1 MNVGGPAMQVAGL
14 TRLLPASEFNQR
26 VYAGE
31 VSSDEGDFV
40 RLYGLDLDIH
50 PLAARGRGF
59 SSFSDLRLIDYL
71 AREMRRFRPQIVH
84 SHTAKAGVITRVAAA
99 LSGVRPKRVHT
110 FHGHLLTGYFNPL
123 ALSGLVRTEKFLAK
137 NTDVLITVGEK
148 VQEELVAAGIGS
160 KRQYRVIPPGVESI
174 EVVGRRQARDLLS
187 ISEKDFVVL
196 FLGRLTKIKRVHR
209 LLEAINIASRAV
221 PNIKVLIAGD
231 GELREELQA
240 QAENLNLRA
249 SFLGWRND
257 LGLLLGAADC
267 VAITSDNEGTP
278 VSLIQAAMAGVPAV
292 ATDVGSVREVI
303 DHNVSGLVTART
315 PEAIAESLTR
325 LATDLSLRSRLGE
338 QARAG
343 SLAIYSYGRLVDDHV
358 KLYRDLIPQ

>member
-1 MNVGGPAMQVAGL
+1 
-14 TRLLPASEFNQR
+14 LLPASEFNQR

-59 SSFSDLRLIDYL
+59 SSFSDLLLIDYL
-71 AREMRRFRPQIVH
+71 TREMRRFRPQIVH

-148 VQEELVAAGIGS
+148 VQEELVAAGIGFKS
-160 KRQYRVIPPGVESI
+160 QYRVISPGVASI
-174 EVVGRRQARDLLS
+174 EVVGRQQARDSLS
-187 ISEKDFVVL
+187 ISDKDFVVL
-196 FLGRLTKIKRVHR
+196 FLGRLTKIKRVDR
-209 LLEAINIASRAV
+209 LLGAINIASRAV

-231 GELREELQA
+231 GELREELQV
-240 QAENLNLRA
+240 QAEALNLRA

-278 VSLIQAAMAGVPAV
+278 VSLIQAAMAGVPTV

-325 LATDLSLRSRLGE
+325 MATDSSWRRRLGE
-338 QARAG
+338 QARVD
-343 SLAIYSYGRLVDDHV
+343 SLAKYSYGRLVDDHV
-358 KLYRDLIPQ
+358 KLYRDLIPR